1 MSRVRDW
8 QSVLTLQQWQ
18 EYLKTY
24 KLEKL
29 PGSITHPL
37 LLIFQWCLRIFIE
50 NTVWNVNYISLI
62 SALKFFFL
70 FNLLIWLCQVLA
82 VARGIFNLCW
92 GIRDLAPQ
100 AGIKSGPHALGAWN
114 LSHWTTREVT
124 LPLFSVH
131 SFFAY
136 KYVLEQGF
144 PGGTSGE
151 EPTCQHR
158 RCKGRGFGPWVRK
171 IPWRRAWQPTPV
183 FLPGESHG
191 QRSLEG

>member
-1 MSRVRDW
+1 MSRVRAW

-29 PGSITHPL
+29 PDSITHPL

-62 SALKFFFL
+62 SALNFFFL

-124 LPLFSVH
+124 LPFVFCEFCFCIQICAWAGFSRWH
-131 SFFAY
+131 
-136 KYVLEQGF
+136 
-144 PGGTSGE
+144 
-151 EPTCQHR
+151 
-158 RCKGRGFGPWVRK
+158 
-171 IPWRRAWQPTPV
+171 
-183 FLPGESHG
+183 
-191 QRSLEG
+191 